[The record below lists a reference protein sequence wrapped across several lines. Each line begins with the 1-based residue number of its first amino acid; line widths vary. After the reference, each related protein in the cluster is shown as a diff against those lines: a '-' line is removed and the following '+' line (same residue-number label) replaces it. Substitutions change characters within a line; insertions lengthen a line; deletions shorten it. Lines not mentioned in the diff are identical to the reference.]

1 MMKNLAPRPAAAL
14 FLMSCFVWSG
24 CSQGLRQDA
33 FRSSFLP
40 PSPNKTTAM
49 AAVSTAGSS
58 HSSSSRD
65 SAVDPPVLVHTSSP
79 RELPK
84 FLPLEPRVPPRP
96 QLDGRIRRAEER
108 FEAGKR
114 FYQQGEFTAARTEFD
129 AAIELLLA
137 SPDAA
142 PDRERMEKKLE
153 QMVDKIHRYDIE
165 GLGAGSEETGVAY
178 DKSPLQDILQLTFP
192 IDPSL
197 KNKVR
202 EQLLA
207 TVSQLPLEMNDE
219 VIRYINFFTSERG
232 KRTIVAGLKRSGR
245 YRDMILRILSE
256 EGVPQELIHLAQ
268 AESGFLPRAL
278 SWASA
283 AGMWQFV
290 AYRGKEYGLNQTPYM
305 DERLDPEKATRAGA
319 RHLRDLYHQFG
330 DWYLAM
336 AAYNCGPGCVARAVE
351 RTGYADFWELRRR
364 NAVPRET
371 TNYVPII
378 VAMTIMVKNAKDYGI
393 EDVQFDD
400 PIVYDTVAMSAAT
413 SLNLAADLLDM
424 PVAELRELNPSLLR
438 DIAPAGYGL
447 RVPRGNSPV
456 LTAALQNV
464 PAERRTTMRT
474 HRVQAGE
481 TATTIAKRY
490 RTGTAG
496 LLALNKASVE
506 DLAEGDVVIVPSA
519 PAVVKAKAV
528 RRAPARQS
536 ASKWKKSAAPS
547 ARSTRPAAPR
557 RTAGAPVAART
568 RR

>member
-1 MMKNLAPRPAAAL
+1 
-14 FLMSCFVWSG
+14 
-24 CSQGLRQDA
+24 
-33 FRSSFLP
+33 
-40 PSPNKTTAM
+40 M
-49 AAVSTAGSS
+49 AAVSTAPTGSV
-58 HSSSSRD
+58 SSSRD
-65 SAVDPPVLVHTSSP
+65 SAVDAPPVLVHTSSGP

-84 FLPLEPRVPPRP
+84 FIPLEPRVPPRP

-114 FYQQGEFTAARTEFD
+114 LYLQGEFAAARTEFD
-129 AAIELLLA
+129 TAIELLLA
-137 SPDAA
+137 SPEAA
-142 PDRERMEKKLE
+142 PDRALMEKKLE
-153 QMVDKIHRYDIE
+153 QMVDRIHRYDID

-178 DKSPLQDILQLTFP
+178 DKNPLQDILELTFP

-207 TVSQLPLEMNDE
+207 TASQLPLEMNDE

-290 AYRGKEYGLNQTPYM
+290 AYRGREYGLNQSPYL

-364 NAVPRET
+364 NAIPRET

-400 PIVYDTVAMSAAT
+400 AIVYDTVPMTAAT
-413 SLNLAADLLDM
+413 SLTLAADLLDM
-424 PVAELRELNPSLLR
+424 PVAELRELNPSLLK

-481 TATTIAKRY
+481 TAATIAKRY
-490 RTGTAG
+490 RTGTAS

-506 DLAEGDVVIVPSA
+506 DLAEGDLVVVPAA
-519 PAVVKAKAV
+519 PVVKAAAARK
-528 RRAPARQS
+528 APARRA
-536 ASKWKKSAAPS
+536 ASSWKKSAAPS
-547 ARSTRPAAPR
+547 ARNARPTAPR

>member
-1 MMKNLAPRPAAAL
+1 M
-14 FLMSCFVWSG
+14 
-24 CSQGLRQDA
+24 
-33 FRSSFLP
+33 
-40 PSPNKTTAM
+40 
-49 AAVSTAGSS
+49 
-58 HSSSSRD
+58 
-65 SAVDPPVLVHTSSP
+65 DPPVLVHTSGP

-114 FYQQGEFTAARTEFD
+114 LYLQGEFTPARTEFD

-142 PDRERMEKKLE
+142 PDRARMEKKLE
-153 QMVDKIHRYDIE
+153 DMVDRIHRYDIE
-165 GLGAGSEETGVAY
+165 GLGAGSEEAGVAY
-178 DKSPLQDILQLTFP
+178 DKSPLQDILELTFP

-202 EQLLA
+202 EQLRA

-219 VIRYINFFTSERG
+219 VIRYINFFTSDRG

-245 YRDMILRILSE
+245 YRDMILRVLSE

-290 AYRGKEYGLNQTPYM
+290 AYRGREYGLNQTPYL
-305 DERLDPEKATRAGA
+305 DDRLDPEKATRAGA

-336 AAYNCGPGCVARAVE
+336 AAYNCGPGCVSRAVE

-400 PIVYDTVAMSAAT
+400 PIVYDTVPMSAAT

-456 LTAALQNV
+456 LTAALRNV
-464 PAERRTTMRT
+464 PVERRTTMRT

-481 TATTIAKRY
+481 TAASIAKRY
-490 RTGTAG
+490 RTGTAS
-496 LLALNKASVE
+496 LLALNKTSVE
-506 DLAEGDVVIVPSA
+506 DLAEGDMVIVPAA
-519 PAVVKAKAV
+519 PAVVVKAKAKAV
-528 RRAPARQS
+528 RQATARRTAGS
-536 ASKWKKSAAPS
+536 WKKSSAPS
-547 ARSTRPAAPR
+547 ARNARPAAPR
-557 RTAGAPVAART
+557 RTSGAPVAMRT